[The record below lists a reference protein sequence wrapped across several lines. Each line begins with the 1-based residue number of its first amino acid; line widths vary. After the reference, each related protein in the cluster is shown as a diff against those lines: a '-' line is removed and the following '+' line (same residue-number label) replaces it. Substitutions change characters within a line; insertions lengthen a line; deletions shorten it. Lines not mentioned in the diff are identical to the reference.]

1 MATSNEI
8 VEEMIARLRDLQG
21 SGEYPPLARK
31 IEAGPGLAGGGTLE
45 NDVRLDLAVEHRQLL
60 GALADI
66 GTDELVT
73 KQDVTNFVTAE
84 QLAAAAKPR
93 VFYRDFTVGSAPLQA
108 VTSPPIRV
116 DETAA
121 IKRISVTVGTPGSQ
135 PVDVSVAGET
145 VRVNAGVESATK
157 AVNVSRSSGNTV
169 AVSVGA
175 TSASGIVVSLRF
187 EEV

>member
-1 MATSNEI
+1 MASSTEI
-8 VEEMIARLRDLQG
+8 VNEMISRLRELQG

-45 NDVRLDLAVEHRQLL
+45 NDVRLDLAVEHRELL
-60 GALADI
+60 GALAEI
-66 GTDELVT
+66 GAAEIVT
-73 KQDVTNFVTAE
+73 KEDAADFVTSE
-84 QLAAAAKPR
+84 ELAGAAKPR
-93 VFYRDFTVGSAPLQA
+93 VFYRDFTVGQAPLQA

-121 IKRISVTVGTPGSQ
+121 IKRISVTVGTPGGQ
-135 PVDVSVAGET
+135 AVDVTVAGET

-157 AVNVSRSSGNTV
+157 SVDISRSAGNTV

-187 EEV
+187 EEA